1 MERKE
6 IFETVREFFT
16 FLQSPNVEPEPHLT
30 LRALVGILDKL
41 AFAYHHVSFE
51 FDENGGDPPVHDN
64 QMYSRFR
71 EIAGQK
77 FPSLSSYREVD
88 PLELEATEAMMGD
101 ALDDLADIACDLQ
114 DVLWCLENTTEED
127 ALWHFQ
133 FGYESH
139 WGRHMRYLQTYLY
152 ELCN

>member
-1 MERKE
+1 MERKD
-6 IFETVREFFT
+6 IFEAVREFFS
-16 FLQSPNVEPEPHLT
+16 FLQSPNLDTEPYTNIRRLVE
-30 LRALVGILDKL
+30 VLDKL

-51 FDENGGDPPVHDN
+51 FDENASDPPGHN
-64 QMYSRFR
+64 HQIYSRYR
-71 EIAGQK
+71 EMAGQK
-77 FPSLSSYREVD
+77 FPLLGDYSDVN
-88 PLELEATEAMMGD
+88 PLELENPDIMMGD
-101 ALDDLADIACDLQ
+101 SLDDLADIACDLQ

>member
-1 MERKE
+1 MELKE
-6 IFETVREFFT
+6 IFEAVREFFN
-16 FLQSPNVEPEPHLT
+16 FIQSPNLETEPYT
-30 LRALVGILDKL
+30 NIRSLVSILDKL
-41 AFAYHHVSFE
+41 AFAYHHVNFQ
-51 FDENGGDPPVHDN
+51 FDENAGDPPGHDH
-64 QMYSRFR
+64 QMYTRFR
-71 EIAGQK
+71 EMASQK
-77 FPSLSSYREVD
+77 FPLLSFYREVN
-88 PLELEATEAMMGD
+88 PLELEETQDMMGD

-114 DVLWCLENTTEED
+114 DVLWCLEHTTEED